1 MSEPRSEFLP
11 KPAWRTRVS
20 APTRW
25 AAVAVTFAG
34 TLVIGATVLV
44 GGLVVL
50 HQFAAD
56 EWVAPTVWVI
66 LTVIM
71 IVWTLL
77 KPDPATAS
85 EDEAQP
91 WSDYVVRAVMIG
103 VDEPRPAVQ
112 RIVTGIVFG
121 APLAVYLVIT
131 VVLEALGLF

>member
-1 MSEPRSEFLP
+1 VDERSEFLP
-11 KPAWRTRVS
+11 KPTWRTRTS
-20 APTRW
+20 PARLRL
-25 AAVAVTFAG
+25 AIGFTF
-34 TLVIGATVLV
+34 TLIVVVGWFVLGFVLV
-44 GGLVVL
+44 LLDYGDVPAGVFHAV
-50 HQFAAD
+50 
-56 EWVAPTVWVI
+56 WIVPTVGAVLWV
-66 LTVIM
+66 
-71 IVWTLL
+71 LL